1 MVYSKEMFQIR
12 EHASIEILEELW
24 KECRRESEVHD
35 DEKIKA
41 REKDETYQHT

>member
-1 MVYSKEMFQIR
+1 MRCGSPIAR
-12 EHASIEILEELW
+12 G
-24 KECRRESEVHD
+24 ESEVHD